1 MMDDIHIIILAAGL
15 SRRMGDVNKLLLD
28 IDGAPMVRRAAELYS
43 SIFSSVTLVSGYQAG
58 KIERAVEG
66 INLNIL
72 HNPDFTQGQQSSVR
86 CGLRSIPD
94 SCEAVFIA
102 LADQPFLTPQDISD
116 FTMAFMDS
124 PRDKIF
130 IPYHHEQRGNPVI
143 FPARL
148 LRSLDETPRAFI
160 DAHPDR
166 VQRYRVSNDHFITD
180 IDSPQDV
187 ETLGKNACQTPLSG
201 RK

>member
-1 MMDDIHIIILAAGL
+1 MDDIHIIILAAGL

-43 SIFSSVTLVSGYQAG
+43 SIFSSVTLVSGYEAG

-148 LRSLDETPRAFI
+148 LRSVDETPRAFI

-166 VQRYRVSNDHFITD
+166 VHRYRVSNDHFTTD
-180 IDSPQDV
+180 IDRPQDV
-187 ETLGKNACQTPLSG
+187 KGLGENACHKPLSG

>member
-1 MMDDIHIIILAAGL
+1 MDDIHIIILAAGL

-94 SCEAVFIA
+94 SCEAVLIA
-102 LADQPFLTPQDISD
+102 LADQPFLTPQDISRFATD
-116 FTMAFMDS
+116 FMDS
-124 PRDKIF
+124 SRDKIF

-187 ETLGKNACQTPLSG
+187 ETLGKNACHTPLSG

>member
-1 MMDDIHIIILAAGL
+1 MDDIHVIILAAGL

-58 KIERAVEG
+58 KVERAVEG

-94 SCEAVFIA
+94 SCEAVLIA
-102 LADQPFLTPQDISD
+102 LADQPFLTPQDISE
-116 FTMAFMDS
+116 FAAIFMDS

-130 IPYHHEQRGNPVI
+130 ITYHHGQRGNPVI

-148 LRSLDETPRAFI
+148 LRTADTSPRGFI

-166 VQRYRVSNDHFITD
+166 VQRYRVSNDHFTTD

-187 ETLGKNACQTPLSG
+187 EALGKNACHKPLSA